1 MRSEEP
7 AGPTA
12 YAWLDFNAPLS
23 GARADRLAKT
33 LAAGGPGNAL
43 DLGCGWGEL
52 LLRLLAAAPTC
63 SGTGVDTDPSLLER
77 ARGNAK
83 ARDLDDRATFVEG
96 PAAEHETEP
105 ADVVIC
111 IGAGHAFGGTA
122 EALAALHERTR
133 PGGRVLFGD
142 VFWESPPT
150 VEQAASLDSTPEEL
164 SSLPELVD
172 LAIAAGFRPL
182 RIESANRDEWEAFES
197 GYLADW
203 EHWLVSHGDQPEA
216 KQIRAQADEHRDNWL
231 RGYRTVLGFAYLT
244 LAPAP
249 APAPAPEDAET

>member
-1 MRSEEP
+1 MQSEEP

-33 LAAGGPGNAL
+33 LAAGGPGAAL

-52 LLRLLAAAPTC
+52 LLRLLAAAHSC
-63 SGTGVDTDPSLLER
+63 AGTGVDTDRSLLER

-83 ARDLDDRATFVEG
+83 TRGLDARATFAET
-96 PAAEHETEP
+96 PAAEHEAEP

-111 IGAGHAFGGTA
+111 VGSSHAYGGTT
-122 EALAALHERTR
+122 EALAALRKLTR
-133 PGGRVLFGD
+133 PGGRLLFGE

-150 VEQAASLDSTPEEL
+150 AEQAASLDSTPDEL
-164 SSLPELVD
+164 TSLAELVE

-182 RIESANRDEWEAFES
+182 RIETASRDEWEAFES

-203 EHWLVSHGDQPEA
+203 EHWLVSHGDRPETE
-216 KQIRAQADEHRDNWL
+216 QIRAQADEHRDNWL
-231 RGYRTVLGFAYLT
+231 RGYRSVLGFAYLT
-244 LAPAP
+244 LAPTEP
-249 APAPAPEDAET
+249 KP